1 MEESVSGTADESP
14 DKAVESPDNVM
25 KSPDNVVDESTWA
38 FKSADSSLHT
48 GAEGQVSP
56 EDLVLLSGRE
66 PTPEL
71 VEKARRALEEHG
83 AAAVERYLP

>member
-1 MEESVSGTADESP
+1 MEEAKSGTADEGTPGRDGSTSGP
-14 DKAVESPDNVM
+14 DGN
-25 KSPDNVVDESTWA
+25 TWA

-48 GAEGQVSP
+48 GAEGAADGSVSP

-66 PTPEL
+66 PTPERI
-71 VEKARRALEEHG
+71 EKARRALEEHG